1 MIIMDVMPK
10 EIHVLLD
17 LTFTEVNHILNV
29 LDNATI
35 DPKCDPESMAFVTQ
49 IFIPKLD
56 ELTGEK

>member
-17 LTFTEVNHILNV
+17 LTFTEIDHILNV
-29 LDNATI
+29 LDHSTI
-35 DPKCDPESMAFVTQ
+35 DTDCGSESISFVRE